1 MPLGLLSQVKEPVG
15 ALDHDVAR
23 VLVAVARVV
32 EVAWDCFVAVGRVV
46 EVAWDRFVVVGR
58 VVEVAWDRFVAVGR
72 VVLL

>member
-23 VLVAVARVV
+23 VRVAVA
-32 EVAWDCFVAVGRVV
+32 
-46 EVAWDRFVVVGR
+46 R

-72 VVLL
+72 VVPVALGRVDRFTFSWWVVHYGVK